1 MDDNSDEHGMS
12 LIYHPRAYC
21 PVTECNE
28 VERRNIVANSNE
40 GHRENGTIAVA
51 TFRNPKRKSSSGNSR
66 ANWFRYYADFSV
78 DFVEDA
84 FAYLDLADGATV
96 LDPWLGGGT
105 TAEVATAKGFRLKG
119 YDVNPAMLLVARART
134 LPTGLANQIP
144 ILTELITRT
153 YKKNLTNRTKSSS
166 IIIDPLEQWLQPASS
181 TAFRVLERSVES
193 PTVKSSRTSVTPLWQ
208 RAGQASPLL
217 SFFYVGLFRTLRYFM
232 SDFQSSNPTW
242 IKVSNGGE
250 RIQLS
255 PDRILN
261 RFRKEVECLFESIKA
276 ETEVMP
282 SVGSRT
288 CVINQASSLELPLKS
303 GSVDA
308 TISSPPYCTRIDY
321 VKATLPELAVIGYP
335 NGNVTRR
342 LREMMIGTPTIN
354 NSQDSNGVTW
364 GPTCSSFLSAVEG
377 HSSKASSTYYLK
389 YFRQYFASVFT
400 SLAEIDRVLKK
411 SGKCVLVVQDSYYKE
426 IQNDLPRIFIEMATQ
441 LGWTLTEEKP
451 FHVKQTLAG
460 VNPKV
465 KEYRT
470 AFQAMESILVF
481 SK

>member
-1 MDDNSDEHGMS
+1 M
-12 LIYHPRAYC
+12 
-21 PVTECNE
+21 
-28 VERRNIVANSNE
+28 ANSND
-40 GHRENGTIAVA
+40 GHRENGSTAAA
-51 TFRNPKRKSSSGNSR
+51 TFRNPKRKFVSGESR

-78 DFVEDA
+78 GFVEDVIA
-84 FAYLDLADGATV
+84 HLDLAKGATL

-134 LPTGLANQIP
+134 FPTNAANQIP
-144 ILTELITRT
+144 ILAEVITRS
-153 YKKNLTNRTKSSS
+153 YKKNITNITKSSS
-166 IIIDPLEQWLQPASS
+166 TVVDPLEQWLQPASAA
-181 TAFRVLERSVES
+181 AFRVLERSVE
-193 PTVKSSRTSVTPLWQ
+193 TSMLNSNTRSVIPLWR

-217 SFFYVGLFRTLRYFM
+217 SFLYVGLFRTLRHFL
-232 SDFQSSNPTW
+232 SEFQSSNPTW
-242 IKVSNGGE
+242 VKVSGGGG

-255 PDRILN
+255 ADRILN
-261 RFRKEVECLFESIKA
+261 RFRREVESLLESMKA

-282 SVGSRT
+282 SVGTRT
-288 CVINQASSLELPLKS
+288 CVINQASSLQLPIAS
-303 GSVDA
+303 GSIDA
-308 TISSPPYCTRIDY
+308 AISSPPYCTRIDY

-354 NSQDSNGVTW
+354 KTQDYNGVTW
-364 GPTCSSFLSAVEG
+364 GPTCSRFLSEVEG

-389 YFRQYFASVFT
+389 YFRQYFASIST

-426 IQNDLPRIFIEMATQ
+426 IQNDLPRIFVEMATQ
-441 LGWTLTEEKP
+441 LGWTLKVEKP
-451 FHVKQTLAG
+451 FHVRQTLSG

-470 AFQAMESILVF
+470 AFQATESILVF